1 MNSEPSC
8 ILFKGLGGAGQRHLR
23 LLREKFPKTKM
34 IGLRKTR
41 KTPLLNGDFS
51 INQTESLDKKYNIE
65 IFSDPFEAYSHN
77 PDLTIISTPSI
88 FHSSDIIE
96 AANYKSNIIVE
107 KPGAMDSF
115 EAKKIEKA
123 VLKNDVELLISYQR
137 RFHPLINELRNS
149 LSQKLV
155 GTIRN
160 VNAITN
166 SYVPDWHPYENFL
179 DLYACRS
186 DLGGGVISTE
196 IHEIDLI
203 TWIFGESDKIS
214 VTRSNTSG
222 YELDV
227 EDTAT
232 IKIEYHNLDV
242 IIDLCFMS
250 KNLKRSIYFY
260 GDNGEIHLDFINQ
273 VLKTKIYDAEETIVE
288 KVLSNDEMFKNQ
300 INFFFQSEKYNRI
313 EYIKTLKRNSRI
325 IENR

>member
-8 ILFKGLGGAGQRHLR
+8 ILFRGLGGAGQRHLR
-23 LLREKFPKTKM
+23 LLREEFPKTKM
-34 IGLRKTR
+34 IGLRKTI

-65 IFSDPFEAYSHN
+65 IFSDPLEAYSHN

-96 AANYKSNIIVE
+96 AANNKSNVIVE
-107 KPGAMDSF
+107 KPGAMNSF
-115 EAKKIEKA
+115 EAREIEKA

-137 RFHPLINELRNS
+137 RFHPLITELRNS

-160 VNAITN
+160 VYAITN

-179 DLYACRS
+179 DLYACRL

-214 VTRSNTSG
+214 VIRSNTSE

-232 IKIEYHNLDV
+232 IKIEYHNLNV
-242 IIDLCFMS
+242 KIDLCFMS

-260 GDNGEIHLDFINQ
+260 GDKGEIHLDFINQ
-273 VLKTKIYDAEETIVE
+273 VLKTRIYDAEETVVE
-288 KVLSNDEMFKNQ
+288 KILSNDEMFKNQ